1 MPRLP
6 ASPAASG
13 RGRRP
18 PRTRPWLTRDAA
30 PGIGV
35 GEARVERLVAWALAG
50 VLAIMLLAVALGPHR
65 IGDYSTE
72 TDFYGAYADG
82 ARLIQHGHLDATRYG
97 VIGPVYEV
105 TLALAGLVVRD
116 LFLAAELISVLA
128 MTATLLLWF
137 VLLRRRAGARPPM
150 GAGAEVEGVV
160 EPVRGWVRL
169 DDRRLCG
176 SSGAKPGAPR
186 SSRSCSGP
194 AQRSA
199 SAAHRPPEGARPPS
213 RITSTVPVD

>member
-1 MPRLP
+1 MPRRP
-6 ASPAASG
+6 ASPAA

-18 PRTRPWLTRDAA
+18 PRTRPWLTRDGA
-30 PGIGV
+30 PQV
-35 GEARVERLVAWALAG
+35 GAREARLESLLAWALAG

-128 MTATLLLWF
+128 MT
-137 VLLRRRAGARPPM
+137 
-150 GAGAEVEGVV
+150 
-160 EPVRGWVRL
+160 
-169 DDRRLCG
+169 
-176 SSGAKPGAPR
+176 
-186 SSRSCSGP
+186 
-194 AQRSA
+194 
-199 SAAHRPPEGARPPS
+199 
-213 RITSTVPVD
+213 

>member
-1 MPRLP
+1 
-6 ASPAASG
+6 
-13 RGRRP
+13 
-18 PRTRPWLTRDAA
+18 
-30 PGIGV
+30 
-35 GEARVERLVAWALAG
+35 
-50 VLAIMLLAVALGPHR
+50 MLLAVALGPHR

-137 VLLRRRAGARPPM
+137 GLLRQRGGTRLALLAALSAAAQDQPRAKPLPGNKPCPYPTEAQKHYV
-150 GAGAEVEGVV
+150 AGL
-160 EPVRGWVRL
+160 VRL
-169 DDRRLCG
+169 VAQVRPDGTVESVDIPVVPLPGLGFEDTMRACVSEWRFEPAWPRPRLSPC
-176 SSGAKPGAPR
+176 R
-186 SSRSCSGP
+186 
-194 AQRSA
+194 
-199 SAAHRPPEGARPPS
+199 
-213 RITSTVPVD
+213 T